1 MLTEKEIG
9 IGHFVISQ
17 LEYMLN
23 QLNERNM
30 SDEELDQ
37 IVLVGRKLTA
47 KLLEMDGLTDKER
60 GLLLQVEESYNEFER
75 K

>member
-47 KLLEMDGLTDKER
+47 RLLEMDGLTDKER
-60 GLLLQVEESYNEFER
+60 GLLLKVEESYNEFER